1 MPWPAALMRFCLFS
15 ILSGLAPAGAAEPAA
30 ADPRQTWQML
40 DHIAVDYAGAVQAGR
55 IADAGE
61 YAEMQEFATAVR
73 SQLAALPV
81 TPEQPVLQAEADR
94 LGAAIAAKAEPAQV
108 ASLARRLADG
118 LLANYPIGAV
128 PASPPSLARAAPL
141 YAQQCAACHGS
152 TGHGDGTAA
161 AGLDPPPIA
170 FTDADRAAQR
180 TPLALYEV
188 ISQGVA
194 GTAMTGFP
202 QLSEADRWALAFYV
216 GGMAYSPEMRRAGET
231 RWRQNAK
238 LRDQIPTL
246 EVLTRTREAELAR
259 TVGATQARELLAYVR
274 SRPQAITEA
283 SSEAAAPLAL
293 ARQRLAAS
301 LRAYIAGDVA
311 GAQSLALSAYLDGIE
326 PVEPTLAT
334 RDAPLL
340 RELETAMAQFRAQIG
355 RREPATAVS
364 AQAEVVTA
372 LFDRAEAVLQ
382 ATHTDPVTAFLG
394 SFIILLREGLEALL
408 IVIGMIAFLRKAER
422 QEVLPYVHAGWIV
435 ALLAGAATWA
445 VATYLVDISGANREV
460 TEGVSALF
468 ATAVLLS
475 VGIWMHGKSLAGR
488 WQQYLHARM
497 SVTLTRRSAIFLFLL
512 AFVAVYR
519 EVFETIL
526 FYIAMWSPAAATA
539 IVAGL
544 VAGIVVLVGVAYW
557 LLRISRRLPIS
568 RFFSVSSILIAV
580 LAVVLVGKGVAAL
593 QEAGWVPQ
601 ALIAVSRIEWLGV
614 YPSWQSL
621 LAQLLVA
628 TVAIVGFI
636 VNTRSAQVLAHAVK
650 PTKLK

>member
-1 MPWPAALMRFCLFS
+1 MA
-15 ILSGLAPAGAAEPAA
+15 
-30 ADPRQTWQML
+30 
-40 DHIAVDYAGAVQAGR
+40 
-55 IADAGE
+55 
-61 YAEMQEFATAVR
+61 
-73 SQLAALPV
+73 
-81 TPEQPVLQAEADR
+81 
-94 LGAAIAAKAEPAQV
+94 
-108 ASLARRLADG
+108 
-118 LLANYPIGAV
+118 
-128 PASPPSLARAAPL
+128 
-141 YAQQCAACHGS
+141 
-152 TGHGDGTAA
+152 
-161 AGLDPPPIA
+161 
-170 FTDADRAAQR
+170 
-180 TPLALYEV
+180 
-188 ISQGVA
+188 
-194 GTAMTGFP
+194 GFP

-238 LRDQIPTL
+238 LHDQIPTL

-259 TVGATQARELLAYVR
+259 TVGATQARDLLAYVR

-283 SSEAAAPLAL
+283 SSQAAAPLAL

-301 LRAYIAGDVA
+301 LRAYIAGDAA

-334 RDAPLL
+334 RDAP
-340 RELETAMAQFRAQIG
+340 
-355 RREPATAVS
+355 
-364 AQAEVVTA
+364 
-372 LFDRAEAVLQ
+372 
-382 ATHTDPVTAFLG
+382 
-394 SFIILLREGLEALL
+394 LLREGLEALL

-422 QEVLPYVHAGWIV
+422 QEVLPYVHAGWVV

-468 ATAVLLS
+468 AAAVLLS

-497 SVTLTRRSAIFLFLL
+497 SAALTRRSAIFLFLL

-601 ALIAVSRIEWLGV
+601 ALIAVPRIEWLGV